1 MPALFADSRHLAD
14 HIRHDGRAT
23 SQGDA
28 ATGRFVGGTNYI
40 GSCSYGCLNNGS
52 KFNGWNAKSGEWRP
66 ATSREGPSLRGEI
79 QPPSRQGEA
88 ANRTAPRRRGAR
100 GQEAEKAPN
109 QIGQAVFRASQ
120 PIL

>member
-52 KFNGWNAKSGEWRP
+52 KFMDEMQNQESDA
-66 ATSREGPSLRGEI
+66 
-79 QPPSRQGEA
+79 PPQVEKA
-88 ANRTAPRRRGAR
+88 QAF
-100 GQEAEKAPN
+100 AEKFNLPLDKAKRL
-109 QIGQAVFRASQ
+109 IELHRAVVAREVKK
-120 PIL
+120 PKKR